1 MIPKE
6 IKQKPFEYILLA
18 LILIASAIGFFLLSY
33 SPQAQRRLIYLMAG
47 AYLFWS
53 LLHHYRRGD
62 LTLPIVLEYLIVA
75 LFASILISTTLIF

>member
-1 MIPKE
+1 MIPAE
-6 IKQKPFEYILLA
+6 IKQKPFEYVFLCLILLVSA
-18 LILIASAIGFFLLSY
+18 FGFILLTY
-33 SPQAQRRLIYLMAG
+33 SPQAQRRLIYLMAA
-47 AYLFWS
+47 AYMFWS

>member
-6 IKQKPFEYILLA
+6 IKQKPFEYIFLG
-18 LILIASAIGFFLLSY
+18 LILLVSAFGFTLLSY

-47 AYLFWS
+47 VYMFWS
-53 LLHHYRRGD
+53 LIHHYRRGD

-75 LFASILISTTLIF
+75 LFASVLISTTLIF

>member
-1 MIPKE
+1 MIPTE

-18 LILIASAIGFFLLSY
+18 LILIVSAIGFILLSY
-33 SPQAQRRLIYLMAG
+33 SPQAQRRLIYLMGG
-47 AYLFWS
+47 AYMFWS